1 MKQIQDAGG
10 KAFFQD
16 YIDGDQKSFIVA
28 WCTAFQLRVME
39 QNRLIACMDSTH
51 KVVRS
56 LRPDEKIKNT
66 FTSAYLYTILVKDR
80 DVQRGIPVAYMI
92 CNSEST

>member
-1 MKQIQDAGG
+1 
-10 KAFFQD
+10 
-16 YIDGDQKSFIVA
+16 
-28 WCTAFQLRVME
+28 
-39 QNRLIACMDSTH
+39 MDSTH

-56 LRPDEKIKNT
+56 LRSDEKIKNT

-80 DVQRGIPVAYMI
+80 NVQKGIHVAYMI

>member
-1 MKQIQDAGG
+1 
-10 KAFFQD
+10 
-16 YIDGDQKSFIVA
+16 
-28 WCTAFQLRVME
+28 ME

-56 LRPDEKIKNT
+56 LRPDKVKKKI

-80 DVQRGIPVAYMI
+80 NVQRGIPVAFMI
-92 CNSEST
+92 CNSVIMYGSKRHGFTPPS

>member
-1 MKQIQDAGG
+1 
-10 KAFFQD
+10 
-16 YIDGDQKSFIVA
+16 
-28 WCTAFQLRVME
+28 ME

-56 LRPDEKIKNT
+56 LRSDEKIKNT

-80 DVQRGIPVAYMI
+80 NVQRGIPVAYMI

>member
-1 MKQIQDAGG
+1 
-10 KAFFQD
+10 
-16 YIDGDQKSFIVA
+16 
-28 WCTAFQLRVME
+28 ME
-39 QNRLIACMDSTH
+39 QNRLVACMDSTH

-56 LRPDEKIKNT
+56 LRQDEAKRNI

-80 DVQRGIPVAYMI
+80 NVQRGIPVAFMI